1 MCGIIGITSSNEV
14 TTRIITSLKK
24 LEYRGYDS
32 AGIATLS
39 NGNINEVK
47 CEGRVE
53 ALEKNIIQTNIS
65 GSIGIGHV
73 RWATHGRPSTI
84 NAHPHSS
91 EAVSVV
97 HNGIIEN
104 STLLKKTL
112 EKQGYKFKS
121 QTDTEVIVHLVT
133 EYLKE
138 NNLKDTIIKVLKKLH
153 GSFALGIIFK
163 DHQDLIVG
171 ARRGS
176 PLAVGY
182 GPNEHYL
189 GSDSYA
195 LKSMTNK
202 ISYLNDGEFCILK
215 KDLVEFFDTEGTK
228 VNKKILNLSKDEQ
241 NYEKGEYKYFMA
253 KEIDEQPET
262 LKNCVN
268 EYIDKHNKKINIYNF
283 PWKIKE
289 ISSVVLIGC
298 GTAYHSCLV
307 AKYWFEQN
315 TNLDVGVD
323 IASEFRYRKIRFKK
337 DTLYIFVS
345 QSGETADTFAALDL
359 CKKNNVKTCA
369 LVNVVESSIA
379 RDADLVLPIH
389 CGPEVGVAS
398 TKAFLGQMLVLYLL
412 CTKLS
417 YEQKSIDKKKY
428 FKKIDDLLSLS
439 NSAKKTLSTDDKIQT
454 LGKDFANSKGSM
466 FLGRGYSYPI
476 ALEGALKLK
485 ELAYVH
491 AEGYPAGEMKHGPL
505 ALIEEGM
512 PVVVIAPRDEHY
524 KKTISNMQEVISRG
538 AKVLLITNKSTDEVY
553 SENIWEQIEVDHISD
568 ELIPFLTTI
577 PLQKL
582 AYYSALDMG
591 YDIDKPRNLA
601 KSVTV
606 E

>member
-163 DHQDLIVG
+163 DHPDLIVG

-182 GPNEHYL
+182 GPSEHYL

-268 EYIDKHNKKINIYNF
+268 EYIDKHNKEINIYNF

-315 TNLDVGVD
+315 TNLDVSVD

-337 DTLYIFVS
+337 DSLYIFVS

-359 CKKNNVKTCA
+359 CKRNNVKTCA
-369 LVNVVESSIA
+369 IVNVVESSIA

-428 FKKIDDLLSLS
+428 VKKIDDLLSLS
-439 NSAKKTLSTDDKIQT
+439 NSAKKTLTTDDKLQT

-553 SENIWEQIEVDHISD
+553 SENIWEQIEVDNISD

>member
-1 MCGIIGITSSNEV
+1 MCGIVGITSSKEV
-14 TTRIITSLKK
+14 TPRIISSLKK

-32 AGIATLS
+32 AGLATLS

-47 CEGRVE
+47 CEGRVD
-53 ALEKNIIQTNIS
+53 ALEKNIIQTKIS

-73 RWATHGRPSTI
+73 RWATHGKPSSI

-91 EAVSVV
+91 EDVSVV

-104 STLLKKTL
+104 STILKKLL
-112 EKQGYKFKS
+112 ENKGYKFKS

-133 EYLKE
+133 DYLKK
-138 NNLKDTIIKVLKKLH
+138 NNLKNTIIKVLKKLH

-163 DHQDLIVG
+163 DQPDLIVG

-215 KDLVEFFDTEGTK
+215 KDQVEFFDADGTK
-228 VNKKILNLSKDEQ
+228 VNKKILNLSKDDQ
-241 NYEKGEYKYFMA
+241 NYEKGDYKYYMA
-253 KEIDEQPET
+253 KEIDEQPIT

-268 EYIDKHNKKINIYNF
+268 EYIDKHNKEINIYNF
-283 PWKIKE
+283 PWKINE
-289 ISSVVLIGC
+289 ISSVILIGC

-307 AKYWFEQN
+307 AKYWFEQS
-315 TNLDVGVD
+315 TSLDVSVD
-323 IASEFRYRKIRFKK
+323 IASEFRYRKIKFKK
-337 DTLYIFVS
+337 DCLYVFVS

-369 LVNVVESSIA
+369 VVNVVESSIA

-417 YEQKSIDKKKY
+417 YEQKSINKKDY
-428 FKKIDDLLSLS
+428 QKKIKDLLSLS
-439 NSAKKTLSTDDKIQT
+439 KSAKNTLNIEDKIQT

-538 AKVLLITNKSTDEVY
+538 AKVLLITNKSTDEIY
-553 SENIWEQIEVDHISD
+553 SENIWEQIEVDAISD

-582 AYYSALDMG
+582 AYYSALDKG